1 MDRMMYIFVFLFLIS
16 GCVGKIDQKKD
27 ILNDYFININLPVNN
42 KYNTLLKYELN
53 KINKF
58 RLNDQKIINLQTDL
72 NFSSKST
79 LSLKGLKT
87 LYEMKGIV
95 SYKFVDENNKVL
107 DKGKLF
113 SKINYG
119 SVSSLYGKDQNKKFV
134 KERIVKRVSLKL
146 LNKIKLVLN
155 KIENKF

>member
-16 GCVGKIDQKKD
+16 GCVGNIDQKKD
-27 ILNDYFININLPVNN
+27 ILNNYFININLPINN

-58 RLNDQKIINLQTDL
+58 GLNDQKIINLQTDL
-72 NFSSKST
+72 NFSTTST
-79 LSLKGLKT
+79 LSLKGLKP
-87 LYEMKGIV
+87 LNEMKGVV

-119 SVSSLYGKDQNKKFV
+119 SISSLYGKDENKKFV
-134 KERIVKRVSLKL
+134 KERIVKRLSLKL